1 MPENSGEI
9 LIPTHL
15 KTNGRLTLNIGDS
28 ICLDIGRRVAKDGI
42 ELNQSNP
49 FQPNDFSETKIDVKT
64 GEVITESEGIKSNE
78 NIVDT
83 ISKTYEIVGIIERPA
98 TNIEEYSAPGY
109 TFITFIDEN
118 NILEKVDVFAKYSKT
133 GIKNANRITANIIRC

>member
-1 MPENSGEI
+1 MN
-9 LIPTHL
+9 
-15 KTNGRLTLNIGDS
+15 
-28 ICLDIGRRVAKDGI
+28 IGRRVAKDGI
-42 ELNQSNP
+42 ELNQNNP
-49 FQPNDFSETKIDVKT
+49 FQPNDFSEEKIDAET